1 MVEGGGWRWRGGGVF
16 SMFVSFPLL
25 WVKGEEHKT
34 ELGKGW
40 GRGGGGGALFSSYWV
55 TGARAELEVKSTIF
69 KFVF

>member
-1 MVEGGGWRWRGGGVF
+1 
-16 SMFVSFPLL
+16 MFVSFPVL

-34 ELGKGW
+34 VRGKGW
-40 GRGGGGGALFSSYWV
+40 GGGEGGALFSSYWV